1 MRPAEALRF
10 PLELFHQAQRIR
22 GLNRAL
28 LPVDEGKRVNDE
40 REREDV
46 PAGRGHPDAK
56 GSDGQGRRQA
66 DATALGQLAFEQGEA
81 PASAGL
87 ASSQFRSLSLT
98 DSKLRRLRDWEVV
111 DLLIEAGSSR
121 LTAERMVE
129 IERGEAEP
137 GRARRHTA
145 RR

>member
-1 MRPAEALRF
+1 MNA
-10 PLELFHQAQRIR
+10 
-22 GLNRAL
+22 N
-28 LPVDEGKRVNDE
+28 VKM
-40 REREDV
+40 V

-66 DATALGQLAFEQGEA
+66 DGAEQVGQLALEQGEA
-81 PASAGL
+81 HASAGL
-87 ASSQFRSLSLT
+87 ASSQFGSLSLT
-98 DSKLRRLRDWEVV
+98 DSQLSRLRDWEVV

>member
-1 MRPAEALRF
+1 MMNA
-10 PLELFHQAQRIR
+10 
-22 GLNRAL
+22 N
-28 LPVDEGKRVNDE
+28 VKM
-40 REREDV
+40 V

-56 GSDGQGRRQA
+56 GSDGQGQRQA
-66 DATALGQLAFEQGEA
+66 DATAQVGQLALEQGEA
-81 PASAGL
+81 PASAGP

-98 DSKLRRLRDWEVV
+98 DSELRRLRDWEVV

-137 GRARRHTA
+137 GRARHHTA

>member
-1 MRPAEALRF
+1 
-10 PLELFHQAQRIR
+10 
-22 GLNRAL
+22 
-28 LPVDEGKRVNDE
+28 VNDE

-66 DATALGQLAFEQGEA
+66 DATAQVGQLALEQGEA
-81 PASAGL
+81 HASAGL
-87 ASSQFRSLSLT
+87 ASSQFRSLSRT
-98 DSKLRRLRDWEVV
+98 DSQLSRLRDWEVV

>member
-1 MRPAEALRF
+1 
-10 PLELFHQAQRIR
+10 
-22 GLNRAL
+22 
-28 LPVDEGKRVNDE
+28 VNDE
-40 REREDV
+40 REREREDV
-46 PAGRGHPDAK
+46 PTGRGHPDAK

-66 DATALGQLAFEQGEA
+66 DATALGQLALKQGEA
-81 PASAGL
+81 AASAGL
-87 ASSQFRSLSLT
+87 ASSQFGSLSLT
-98 DSKLRRLRDWEVV
+98 DLQLSRLRDWEVV

>member
-1 MRPAEALRF
+1 MMNANVKMS
-10 PLELFHQAQRIR
+10 QR
-22 GLNRAL
+22 
-28 LPVDEGKRVNDE
+28 
-40 REREDV
+40 
-46 PAGRGHPDAK
+46 DADTQTQK

-66 DATALGQLAFEQGEA
+66 DATAQVGQLALERGEA
-81 PASAGL
+81 PALAGL

-98 DSKLRRLRDWEVV
+98 DSELRRLRDWEVV

-129 IERGEAEP
+129 IERGEAER